1 MWQQLENIEKGIK
14 AFDEKMEK
22 TDAKLKNHEARIQ
35 ALFRKRRS
43 EKFNQ
48 SHRLFKLKTRRLSML
63 KEELEE
69 EKASIIFN
77 L

>member
-1 MWQQLENIEKGIK
+1 
-14 AFDEKMEK
+14 MEK

-35 ALFRKRRS
+35 VLFRKRRS

-48 SHRLFKLKTRRLSML
+48 SHRLFKLRIRRLSVL
-63 KEELEE
+63 KDELEE

-77 L
+77 I